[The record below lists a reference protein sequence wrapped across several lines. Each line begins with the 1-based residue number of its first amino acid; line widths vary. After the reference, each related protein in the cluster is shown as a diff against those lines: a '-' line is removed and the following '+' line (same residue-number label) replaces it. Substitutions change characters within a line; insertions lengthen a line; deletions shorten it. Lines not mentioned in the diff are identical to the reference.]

1 MVLLSI
7 LGMVTSVSGI
17 SWLLGALVH
26 RCHSCVLLGWRC
38 LNIMQLGVGLVFAI
52 LLGTGIVVRPPARVQ
67 HPCCYTPWTI
77 LLSHTVLYLYSLTIC
92 TTRPFLLDY
101 DFLYWT
107 YALSRYLAATS
118 HSLTFLIRIMFARSH
133 CPVPWFPSILYLA
146 CISHLCSN
154 TSDFF
159 TAYCTYNCAS
169 VSTLLHCCADPFL
182 LIHPILYDNTY
193 FNYST

>member
-77 LLSHTVLYLYSLTIC
+77 LLSCTVLYLYSLTMC
-92 TTRPFLLDY
+92 TTRPFLPDY

-107 YALSRYLAATS
+107 YVLSRYLAATLC
-118 HSLTFLIRIMFARSH
+118 SLTFLIRITFACHH
-133 CPVPWFPSILYLA
+133 CLIPWLTSILYLVHV
-146 CISHLCSN
+146 SHFCSN
-154 TSDFF
+154 TYDLFCCLLYIWLHICQHI
-159 TAYCTYNCAS
+159 TVLPCWLI
-169 VSTLLHCCADPFL
+169 TLTRPLTLQWL
-182 LIHPILYDNTY
+182 LL
-193 FNYST
+193 